1 MPEEKAP
8 KAKKPRTAK
17 ADKAKEVVDEPTK
30 DVEMVAEN
38 TQKTAKPDTAE
49 ATETTPLSQSDLTA
63 M

>member
-30 DVEMVAEN
+30 DVEMIAEN
-38 TQKTAKPDTAE
+38 TQKTAKP
-49 ATETTPLSQSDLTA
+49 
-63 M
+63 